1 MVKREMQTQNTD
13 RYINTPQEEL
23 HEGKVEGQ
31 QQITSRKQDIEE
43 KDTFSG
49 EFAAENHTMHC
60 KRKPNWNLE
69 DIVLKLKKSR
79 NSDDS
84 LSTGSMSPPPH
95 RNEAELDDDDE
106 YDNLQSPVYPK
117 HPYVDDKF
125 FSQKSSFLT
134 QLEQKDDLEYLNSV
148 RNNKSL
154 PTVMRTTDSDDENDR
169 DNERDSV
176 SSSDGDN
183 ENDGDNGGD
192 EQLNQLLE
200 EEVKLAGD
208 DKIPETRCKKCNK
221 KFYRRTQLIRHLSNH
236 VMHECLHCK
245 AIFYC
250 VKKYKKHMAT
260 HETYPCE
267 FCNQEFYDAS
277 AWYQHRAKHT
287 MVECNS
293 CDMVF
298 YNKTALTKH
307 KFEHLEYI
315 CPLCH
320 LSLENLHYWIAHK
333 NHHARHNSLRLVRG
347 NSSFLSPVMA
357 CRICNISFI
366 TQDVFLKHKCP
377 GKHNNKTNHNT
388 AIKTIHSKTNLPV
401 PKERRQ
407 QTGFRIKEIRSLSR
421 PSYRH
426 HPRLM
431 NKKDINDMIGVDHTL
446 ACSS

>member
-1 MVKREMQTQNTD
+1 
-13 RYINTPQEEL
+13 
-23 HEGKVEGQ
+23 
-31 QQITSRKQDIEE
+31 
-43 KDTFSG
+43 
-49 EFAAENHTMHC
+49 MHC

-69 DIVLKLKKSR
+69 DIVLKLKKSKTP
-79 NSDDS
+79 DDDDDDAT
-84 LSTGSMSPPPH
+84 STGSMSP
-95 RNEAELDDDDE
+95 RQNEADFDDDDYE
-106 YDNLQSPVYPK
+106 NLSSPVYPK
-117 HPYVDDKF
+117 YPYVDEKF

-134 QLEQKDDLEYLNSV
+134 QLEQKDDLDYLRSFKQ
-148 RNNKSL
+148 KSPL
-154 PTVMRTTDSDDENDR
+154 PSDTI
-169 DNERDSV
+169 DNERDDSV
-176 SSSDGDN
+176 SS
-183 ENDGDNGGD
+183 NDGDNNTDGDNASNKDASNDDVGGD
-192 EQLNQLLE
+192 EQLNRLLE
-200 EEVKLAGD
+200 EEVKMGGD

-236 VMHECLHCK
+236 VMHECVHCK

-250 VKKYKKHMAT
+250 VKKYKKHMST

-333 NHHARHNSLRLVRG
+333 NQHARDNTLRLHRG

-357 CRICNISFI
+357 CRICHISFI

-377 GKHNNKTNHNT
+377 GKSKKHIQT
-388 AIKTIHSKTNLPV
+388 KTNLP
-401 PKERRQ
+401 PKLISPAPKDRSLTT
-407 QTGFRIKEIRSLSR
+407 TGFRMREIRMNRSPYR
-421 PSYRH
+421 PPHHHHYRH
-426 HPRLM
+426 HRIL
-431 NKKDINDMIGVDHTL
+431 NKKDINELIGIDHTL
-446 ACSS
+446 ACS